1 MKRIINSTAVIIPM
15 VAAMF
20 FSTSCIY
27 DAPGDKFYRTLWK
40 SSPEPFYELSP
51 MSCTSDESVGNPL
64 DTRCSYEAASVGTLD
79 EDSSFGTA
87 GLTATMVSV
96 RFASEVGVQSEVGSI
111 IVEFLCDRKITVKN
125 AAGTIIAHGTYTP
138 DGTTAIFA
146 DLAFYLGDIRIT
158 LTQAHRNGDTLFLQW
173 QTSTQRTTRTTSLD
187 RLSAYE

>member
-15 VAAMF
+15 VTAMF

-40 SSPEPFYELSP
+40 SSPEPFAGLFPVAYS
-51 MSCTSDESVGNPL
+51 SDVASI
-64 DTRCSYEAASVGTLD
+64 DTRCSDGGAGVGSLD
-79 EDSSFGTA
+79 TGCSDGGAGQTA
-87 GLTATMVSV
+87 DNFAV
-96 RFASEVGVQSEVGSI
+96 RFASDVAGQSGI
-111 IVEFLCDRKITVKN
+111 GAITVEFLCDRKIIVKN

-138 DGTTAIFA
+138 DGTTATFA
-146 DLAFYLGDIRIT
+146 HLAFYLGDIHIT

-173 QTSTQRTTRTTSLD
+173 QTTTHRTTRTTSLD